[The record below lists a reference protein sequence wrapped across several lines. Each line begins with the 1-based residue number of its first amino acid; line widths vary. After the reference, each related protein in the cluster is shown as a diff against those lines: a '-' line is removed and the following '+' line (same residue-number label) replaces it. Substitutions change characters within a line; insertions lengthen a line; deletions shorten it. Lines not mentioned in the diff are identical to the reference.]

1 MHSTKEDAINF
12 EISIK
17 TLLCPVIKIQIPLC
31 VCTYVYM
38 FIYTC
43 THLVQYLRSDSR
55 AMNRKAFL
63 K

>member
-31 VCTYVYM
+31 VRMYVYM
-38 FIYTC
+38 FIYMC
-43 THLVQYLRSDSR
+43 THLV
-55 AMNRKAFL
+55 
-63 K
+63 